1 MSRVVL
7 ENSALCGGIELP
19 LSKSYAHRALICSYL
34 SGKMISIDG
43 ELSQDISATQNAL
56 LSLEKG
62 GCIDCGESGSTLRF
76 LIPITAALGK
86 EITFTGRG
94 KLPQRPLGEYLRL
107 LPEHGVKCESKG
119 GLPLK
124 ISGKLKAGE
133 YSISGDISSQY
144 VTGLLF
150 SLPLLEDDSEIV
162 LTSALQSKP
171 YVDMTVE
178 IMARFGIKI
187 TETERGYKIR
197 GNQKYIYT
205 DYTVERDWSQAA
217 FFLAGGALTGSVTLR
232 GMNMNSLQ
240 GDKEIVDV
248 LRRFGADIT
257 VNGDEITAK
266 KSELCGIELD
276 ATDIPDAVPAI
287 AVVAAFA
294 KGKTVITGAERL
306 RYKESDRLESVAKN
320 LERAG
325 IDVAVTPDGLII
337 TGGRVKGAEFLGFND
352 HRIVMAFSIAALRAE
367 GKSVITDALSI
378 NKSYPDFFRDY
389 RKLGGKADVI
399 CNG

>member
-1 MSRVVL
+1 
-7 ENSALCGGIELP
+7 
-19 LSKSYAHRALICSYL
+19 
-34 SGKMISIDG
+34 
-43 ELSQDISATQNAL
+43 
-56 LSLEKG
+56 
-62 GCIDCGESGSTLRF
+62 
-76 LIPITAALGK
+76 
-86 EITFTGRG
+86 
-94 KLPQRPLGEYLRL
+94 
-107 LPEHGVKCESKG
+107 
-119 GLPLK
+119 
-124 ISGKLKAGE
+124 
-133 YSISGDISSQY
+133 
-144 VTGLLF
+144 
-150 SLPLLEDDSEIV
+150 
-162 LTSALQSKP
+162 
-171 YVDMTVE
+171 
-178 IMARFGIKI
+178 
-187 TETERGYKIR
+187 
-197 GNQKYIYT
+197 
-205 DYTVERDWSQAA
+205 
-217 FFLAGGALTGSVTLR
+217 
-232 GMNMNSLQ
+232 MNSLQ

-389 RKLGGKADVI
+389 RELGGKADVI